1 MVTDVDAAGRVSL
14 FLRLDADCKLGP
26 ITASSIQSTSRQLK
40 SCNCHGCTLQIC
52 VSAQSDSF
60 SSAHLGSRYPLFRL
74 LSLSRAQLR
83 CAPFA
88 GDGTFTC
95 GFYNISTNASTFSI
109 WFSKVPE
116 RTVVWSANPLRP
128 VYSWGSTVKLNFDG
142 SMVLRDYGGQIVW
155 TNTVSSSNA
164 EQAQLLD
171 TGNLIVKGKGD
182 TILWQSFT
190 SPTDTLLP
198 GQRIN
203 AAIQIV
209 STNRLLVP
217 GHYSL
222 HFDDQVLISL
232 FDDQKD
238 LSFIYWPDPTLTIWQ
253 KLRIPFMSNT
263 SGVLD
268 SLAVPWK

>member
-1 MVTDVDAAGRVSL
+1 MAALSRFV
-14 FLRLDADCKLGP
+14 FLLNLIHLILHISALDIL
-26 ITASSIQSTSRQLK
+26 SS
-40 SCNCHGCTLQIC
+40 
-52 VSAQSDSF
+52 
-60 SSAHLGSRYPLFRL
+60 GS
-74 LSLSRAQLR
+74 SLSQQSA
-83 CAPFA
+83 APMCSVRR
-88 GDGTFTC
+88 GWH
-95 GFYNISTNASTFSI
+95 IHLWLLQHLPQRI
-109 WFSKVPE
+109 HLLHLVLKVPE

-155 TNTVSSSNA
+155 TANNVSSSNA

-198 GQRIN
+198 GQSID
-203 AAIQIV
+203 ATIQLV

-222 HFDDQVLISL
+222 HFDDQFLISL

-253 KLRIPFMSNT
+253 KLGRIQ
-263 SGVLD
+263 L
-268 SLAVPWK
+268 